1 MNELIHESNS
11 GDLIKSQIIPVNER
25 NVHER
30 SSVLLMPVM
39 DVHTAMARLQ
49 EFQVFISTYLQ
60 ESKDGGTDGGDYGI
74 IPGTKKKTLLKSG
87 SDKLC
92 EVYGLY
98 DEYVLISSVEDWD
111 KGLFDY
117 TLKCLLKSRRDDSI
131 VGTGVGSCSSFES
144 KYRWRESSKKC
155 PQCGSEAII
164 KGKAEYGGG
173 WLCWG
178 KKGGCGGKF
187 KDGDQSIEGQVTG
200 RVENPDIIDSKNT
213 VLKMAKKRAK
223 IDATIGATR
232 SSGIFTQD
240 MEDLVAVPP
249 AAKEEVKVTEK
260 PITFGAPKDTTG
272 TVVKEGGPTAS
283 GGSMSNLAEG
293 HHDPKT
299 APTFQ
304 SLPPLEQLIE
314 NVEKSEFIDGGMQT
328 NFAVRFRE
336 SLQKEFQKEADKIR
350 HDWLGRH
357 GFTDV
362 DGNPSS
368 KVIPKK
374 DFEGVKAD
382 ACAWAK
388 KYRG

>member
-1 MNELIHESNS
+1 MRQLADS
-11 GDLIKSQIIPVNER
+11 DLIESLPVVR
-25 NVHER
+25 ER

-39 DVHTAMARLQ
+39 DVATAMSRLE
-49 EFQVFISTYLQ
+49 EFQQFIAVYLQ
-60 ESKDGGTDGGDYGI
+60 ESKDGGNDGGDYGI

-98 DEYVLISSVEDWD
+98 DEYVVISSVEDWD

-117 TLKCLLKSRRDDSI
+117 TLKCLLKSRRDDSM

-144 KYRWRESSKKC
+144 KYRWRDQSRSC
-155 PQCGSEAII
+155 PSCKASAII
-164 KGKAEYGGG
+164 KGSEQYGGG
-173 WLCWG
+173 WVCWKKKDGCG
-178 KKGGCGGKF
+178 KKFEADDKAIIG
-187 KDGDQSIEGQVTG
+187 QSVG
-200 RVENPDIIDSKNT
+200 RIDNPDIIDIKNT

-240 MEDLVAVPP
+240 MEDLAATAP
-249 AAKEEVKVTEK
+249 ATKAPEEVKVTEK
-260 PITFGAPKDTTG
+260 PITYGAPKDTVAG
-272 TVVKEGGPTAS
+272 AAVRGGPAQSSESVGT
-283 GGSMSNLAEG
+283 GS
-293 HHDPKT
+293 KT
-299 APTFQ
+299 APIQ
-304 SLPPLEQLIE
+304 SLPPLETLVQKATE
-314 NVEKSEFIDGGMQT
+314 AEAGFIDTGMQA
-328 NFAVRFRE
+328 NFAARFRE
-336 SLQKEFQKEADKIR
+336 SLQKEYQKDAEKLR

-357 GFTDV
+357 SYVDA

-368 KVIPKK
+368 KRIPAK
-374 DFEGVKAD
+374 DFEGVKSD